1 MKIIFVMVN
10 MAGGGAER
18 VISILANRFVKLG
31 NQVAILMTAGD
42 TVAYELDPAIELFC
56 AGSVSGG
63 NMKKRLERIKNMRR
77 FLKKNRDAVL
87 VSFGPGTS
95 FFTVLADLF
104 LDHPLCISERN
115 DPAACGHPHLR
126 NLIYARADRLVFQ
139 TEDAMQSFP
148 EKLRK
153 KGCVIPNP
161 VMEGLP
167 SAFVGEREKTIVAV
181 GRLQPQKNYG
191 MLLKAFARFHK
202 KYPEYSLH
210 IYGKGEMLEELQKE
224 AQRLQIDAAVVW
236 EGFRKDVLSC
246 ILSAGMYV
254 LPSNYEGIS
263 NALLEAMAIGLPVIS
278 TDCPIGGS
286 KMCIQDGKN
295 GLLVPCGEEEK
306 FAEAMMHLA
315 EDREYADALGKEAAN
330 IRSSFS
336 EETISQKWLDELSEI
351 RK

>member
-63 NMKKRLERIKNMRR
+63 SMKKRLERIKNMRR

-224 AQRLQIDAAVVW
+224 AQWLQIDAALYGNAS
-236 EGFRKDVLSC
+236 ERCPELYPFR
-246 ILSAGMYV
+246 GMYV

-315 EDREYADALGKEAAN
+315 KDREYADALGKEAAN
-330 IRSSFS
+330 IRNSFS

>member
-1 MKIIFVMVN
+1 MRDSESGY
-10 MAGGGAER
+10 GG
-18 VISILANRFVKLG
+18 
-31 NQVAILMTAGD
+31 TA
-42 TVAYELDPAIELFC
+42 VC
-56 AGSVSGG
+56 V
-63 NMKKRLERIKNMRR
+63 
-77 FLKKNRDAVL
+77 
-87 VSFGPGTS
+87 
-95 FFTVLADLF
+95 
-104 LDHPLCISERN
+104 
-115 DPAACGHPHLR
+115 CGR
-126 NLIYARADRLVFQ
+126 
-139 TEDAMQSFP
+139 T
-148 EKLRK
+148 
-153 KGCVIPNP
+153 G
-161 VMEGLP
+161 
-167 SAFVGEREKTIVAV
+167 KTIVAV

-202 KYPEYSLH
+202 RYPEYSLH
-210 IYGKGEMLEELQKE
+210 VYGKGEMLEELQKE

-315 EDREYADALGKEAAN
+315 EDRAYADALGKEAAN

-336 EETISQKWLDELSEI
+336 EETISQKWLNELSEI

>member
-1 MKIIFVMVN
+1 
-10 MAGGGAER
+10 
-18 VISILANRFVKLG
+18 
-31 NQVAILMTAGD
+31 
-42 TVAYELDPAIELFC
+42 
-56 AGSVSGG
+56 
-63 NMKKRLERIKNMRR
+63 
-77 FLKKNRDAVL
+77 
-87 VSFGPGTS
+87 
-95 FFTVLADLF
+95 
-104 LDHPLCISERN
+104 
-115 DPAACGHPHLR
+115 
-126 NLIYARADRLVFQ
+126 
-139 TEDAMQSFP
+139 
-148 EKLRK
+148 
-153 KGCVIPNP
+153 
-161 VMEGLP
+161 
-167 SAFVGEREKTIVAV
+167 
-181 GRLQPQKNYG
+181 

-246 ILSAGMYV
+246 IRSAGMYV

-295 GLLVPCGEEEK
+295 GLLVP
-306 FAEAMMHLA
+306 EAMVRLA
-315 EDREYADALGKEAAN
+315 KEREYEDALGKEAAN

>member
-31 NQVAILMTAGD
+31 YQVAILMTAGD

-63 NMKKRLERIKNMRR
+63 SMKKRLERIKNMRR

-115 DPAACGHPHLR
+115 DPAACGHPYLR

-161 VMEGLP
+161 VMKGLP
-167 SAFVGEREKTIVAV
+167 SAFVGERE
-181 GRLQPQKNYG
+181 
-191 MLLKAFARFHK
+191 
-202 KYPEYSLH
+202 
-210 IYGKGEMLEELQKE
+210 
-224 AQRLQIDAAVVW
+224 
-236 EGFRKDVLSC
+236 
-246 ILSAGMYV
+246 
-254 LPSNYEGIS
+254 
-263 NALLEAMAIGLPVIS
+263 
-278 TDCPIGGS
+278 
-286 KMCIQDGKN
+286 
-295 GLLVPCGEEEK
+295 
-306 FAEAMMHLA
+306 
-315 EDREYADALGKEAAN
+315 
-330 IRSSFS
+330 
-336 EETISQKWLDELSEI
+336 
-351 RK
+351 

>member
-63 NMKKRLERIKNMRR
+63 SMKKRLERIKNMRR

-139 TEDAMQSFP
+139 TEDAMKSFP

-167 SAFVGEREKTIVAV
+167 SAFVGERKKTIVAV

-191 MLLKAFARFHK
+191 MLLKAFARFYK
-202 KYPEYSLH
+202 KYPE
-210 IYGKGEMLEELQKE
+210 ELEE
-224 AQRLQIDAAVVW
+224 
-236 EGFRKDVLSC
+236 
-246 ILSAGMYV
+246 
-254 LPSNYEGIS
+254 
-263 NALLEAMAIGLPVIS
+263 
-278 TDCPIGGS
+278 
-286 KMCIQDGKN
+286 
-295 GLLVPCGEEEK
+295 
-306 FAEAMMHLA
+306 
-315 EDREYADALGKEAAN
+315 
-330 IRSSFS
+330 
-336 EETISQKWLDELSEI
+336 
-351 RK
+351 

>member
-63 NMKKRLERIKNMRR
+63 SMKKRLERIKNMRR

-115 DPAACGHPHLR
+115 DPAACGHPYLR

-167 SAFVGEREKTIVAV
+167 SAFLGEREKTIVAV

-224 AQRLQIDAAVVW
+224 AQQLQINAAVVW